1 MDDLIRKYCLY
12 LIDDERDE
20 KLLEEIKEQAKDK
33 FPEYQKKARSYVHK
47 LKEYALKYD
56 TDIDFTSF
64 YNLLQRYIAEKDN
77 MSDEEKKSYLL
88 LMRLLAE
95 VHSIDLKKELEG
107 YVSSRPSQKLMGDL
121 ADKARKKSDDGIN
134 AINEI
139 METEVESSFLISS
152 LSDPLDDEVFLK
164 SLLFQRY
171 NNGSFEVREI
181 SLPGEQR
188 PEDSEEYND
197 AVKNQKQAELMIHLF
212 SIFIDKM
219 NNYAAEDINP
229 YFAKL
234 IGDEDLIRLSELNE
248 QDIFD
253 FLTLDDE
260 DAVCNELNISHEL
273 YTFISAALKTV
284 DYTAEHIGEEG
295 TLNLFTTP
303 NSDRRYTMRIY
314 LNSPARSDVYDFLN
328 YYINKC
334 VEKGISY
341 DMKGLW
347 GTWEGNIAKD
357 RTVLYADTKDIDD
370 KIAILDEIKEVYPE
384 TVAAFGSPICA
395 CARIN
400 ESYYGI
406 SHAGFVHPKSMSCLQ
421 TYNDYFNSVCEVAYY
436 RTLAKLIINL
446 KELTPEDKEIIQT
459 IITLDE
465 KEISYVSN
473 LESAVLM
480 KMGSHPFG
488 NIKDTINKYLPNI
501 IDTLDYYFNNDEHIT
516 ILTEEFK
523 KSIIYISNILQ
534 KRDKKA
540 KSNIAVSSY
549 MEEHLPK
556 EMSNQF
562 NI

>member
-47 LKEYALKYD
+47 LKEFALKYD

-107 YVSSRPSQKLMGDL
+107 YVSRRPSQKLMGDL

-181 SLPGEQR
+181 SLPGEER

-465 KEISYVSN
+465 KEIGYVSN

-549 MEEHLPK
+549 MEAHLPK

>member
-20 KLLEEIKEQAKDK
+20 ALLEEIKEQAKDK
-33 FPEYQKKARSYVHK
+33 FPEYQKKARSYVRK
-47 LKEYALKYD
+47 LKEFAAKYN

-64 YNLLQRYIAEKDN
+64 YNLLQKYIEEKDQMN
-77 MSDEEKKSYLL
+77 DEEKKSYLL

-107 YVSSRPSQKLMGDL
+107 YVSQKPSSKLKGDL
-121 ADKARKKSDDGIN
+121 ADRARKKSTDGAS
-134 AINEI
+134 AITEI
-139 METEVESSFLISS
+139 MDTEVESSFLISS
-152 LSDPLDDEVFLK
+152 LSNPLDNEMFLK

-181 SLPGEQR
+181 SLPGEEKPQ
-188 PEDSEEYND
+188 DTEEYD
-197 AVKNQKQAELMIHLF
+197 ESIKNQKQAELMIHLY

-219 NNYAAEDINP
+219 NNYAKEDINP

-248 QDIFD
+248 QDICD
-253 FLTLDDE
+253 FLSMDDE
-260 DAVCNELNISHEL
+260 DQICEELNISHEL
-273 YTFISAALKTV
+273 YTFIVASLKTT
-284 DYTAEHIGEEG
+284 DYTSEHIGEEG

-303 NSDRRYTMRIY
+303 NSDKRYTMLIY
-314 LNSPARSDVYDFLN
+314 LNSPARSDIYDFLN

-334 VEKGISY
+334 VEKNINY
-341 DMKGLW
+341 NMKGLW
-347 GTWEGNIAKD
+347 NTWEGNIAKD

-384 TVAAFGSPICA
+384 TVAAFGDPICA

-400 ESYYGI
+400 DSYYGI
-406 SHAGFVHPKSMSCLQ
+406 CHAGFVHPKSMSCLQ

-446 KELTPEDKEIIQT
+446 KELTNEDKEQIQAL
-459 IITLDE
+459 I
-465 KEISYVSN
+465 N
-473 LESAVLM
+473 LPEE
-480 KMGSHPFG
+480 
-488 NIKDTINKYLPNI
+488 NI

-534 KRDKKA
+534 KRDKKTE
-540 KSNIAVSSY
+540 SNIAVSSY
-549 MEEHLPK
+549 MEAHLPK